1 MSAPG
6 GNPYGKRGP
15 GRPVGSVG
23 AKKRRQEEAA
33 RIEQQRVAA
42 AVATVATTE
51 EEETARTAKILEAK
65 ARSRLQSVTRRAA
78 DSCTVNAGIQTANET
93 DDQEVS
99 SSPSQ
104 SPSPL
109 LSEELMPPP
118 PPRAPTVTTAGPSG
132 AAGAGATGP
141 SGATDP
147 SEATGPSEATTE
159 TAAGSS
165 REGINVTTQVG
176 GNRLGVNEFR
186 KEIKKCIEETTQKA
200 MKEINSSVSDLVS
213 DLVSKG
219 VQEIDQDNRHKNELR
234 EKNITIGVISTE
246 NNALKIDLQ
255 EKRGELHILERK
267 YEELRR
273 DNSKLV
279 SENSRLVSDM
289 ASIQEKNTELVQKV
303 YNHRVSMCTM
313 CYSEQ
318 INIVALPC
326 FHASFCDVCCNKYVT
341 PREGYEPPIDGTGH
355 VRCPHCNVGVVEF
368 HQMTFCSI

>member
-1 MSAPG
+1 
-6 GNPYGKRGP
+6 
-15 GRPVGSVG
+15 
-23 AKKRRQEEAA
+23 
-33 RIEQQRVAA
+33 
-42 AVATVATTE
+42 
-51 EEETARTAKILEAK
+51 
-65 ARSRLQSVTRRAA
+65 
-78 DSCTVNAGIQTANET
+78 
-93 DDQEVS
+93 
-99 SSPSQ
+99 
-104 SPSPL
+104 
-109 LSEELMPPP
+109 
-118 PPRAPTVTTAGPSG
+118 VTTAGPSG
-132 AAGAGATGP
+132 AA
-141 SGATDP
+141 
-147 SEATGPSEATTE
+147 GPSEATTE

-200 MKEINSSVSDLVS
+200 MKEIHSSVC

-234 EKNITIGVISTE
+234 EKKITIGVISTE

-255 EKRGELHILERK
+255 EKRGELHILEGK

-273 DNSKLV
+273 DNRKLV
-279 SENSRLVSDM
+279 SENSRLVSDI

-303 YNHRVSMCTM
+303 DNHRVSMCTM

-355 VRCPHCNVGVVEF
+355 VRCPHCNVAVVEF

>member
-6 GNPYGKRGP
+6 GNPDGKRGP

-33 RIEQQRVAA
+33 RIERQRVAAVTVAEEEAARIEEQRVAA

-65 ARSRLQSVTRRAA
+65 ARSRLQSVTRRA

-99 SSPSQ
+99 SSPSPSQ

-109 LSEELMPPP
+109 LTEELMPPP

-132 AAGAGATGP
+132 AAG
-141 SGATDP
+141 
-147 SEATGPSEATTE
+147 PSEATTE
-159 TAAGSS
+159 TAAGST

-200 MKEINSSVSDLVS
+200 MKEIHSSVC

-234 EKNITIGVISTE
+234 EKKITIGVISTE

-255 EKRGELHILERK
+255 EKRGELHILEGK

-273 DNSKLV
+273 DNRKLV
-279 SENSRLVSDM
+279 SENSRLVSDI